1 MPDESVPSRDR
12 SPPAVEPAAAHAA
25 GAAAVAPAGHGW
37 RANLRALA
45 SAVGRTRPREPEATR
60 LPLNPWR
67 TGDEQRS
74 LFGEILDWM
83 LAPLLLVWPMS
94 VTITYLA
101 AQSVANAPYDRM
113 LSIQAQILAD
123 HVALVDDRVRLRL
136 PPAARQ
142 VLAADSTDTIH
153 YMVLGL
159 RGEFVE
165 GERSLPLPPEDETP
179 FTGRVK
185 LRDGQ
190 LEGTDLRIAYTW
202 VDLGGPDHAQP
213 VLVQFA
219 ETLDKRAQLAN
230 EIIRGVI
237 VPQFIV
243 LPISVALVW
252 FGLTRGL
259 APLNLLQRRIRERRP
274 DDLSPINPQAAPEEL
289 GPLVTAFNDL
299 LQRMTQNLETQKRFV
314 AHAAHQMKTPLAG
327 LRTQAEL
334 ALRETDAAQ
343 LQRSLRQIAA
353 STERAAHLINQ
364 MLALARAEHQ
374 ATDLAAFT
382 VVDAT
387 ALVREVVAEFVPQ
400 AVAKG
405 IDLGLEAQPA
415 RPQLI
420 GIPLLLRELLN
431 NLLDNALRYT
441 PAGGAVT
448 VRIRSEPKS
457 VRVEVEDTGPGIPP
471 AEQHL
476 VFERFYR
483 VLGTNIDGSGLGL
496 AIVREIAQQH
506 GALLRVGVNP
516 RSTAPGLP
524 GTLISVEF
532 PDTLAQAPGIDRT
545 PG

>member
-1 MPDESVPSRDR
+1 MPDEGVAARERPS
-12 SPPAVEPAAAHAA
+12 PAS
-25 GAAAVAPAGHGW
+25 GASSAAPAPSTPGTTGW
-37 RANLRALA
+37 RANLRSLA
-45 SAVGRTRPREPEATR
+45 AAVGGRARPREPESRR
-60 LPLNPWR
+60 LPLNPLR
-67 TGDEQRS
+67 PTEEQRS

-101 AQSVANAPYDRM
+101 AQTVANAPYDRM
-113 LSIQAQILAD
+113 LSIQAQVLAD
-123 HVALVDDRVRLRL
+123 HVALVNDRVTLQL

-142 VLAADSTDTIH
+142 VLAADATDSVY

-165 GERSLPLPPEDETP
+165 GDRNLPLPPEEEAP

-190 LEGTDLRIAYTW
+190 LEGVDLRIAYTW
-202 VDLGGPDHAQP
+202 ARLGAPDAATP

-289 GPLVTAFNDL
+289 APLVAAFNDL
-299 LQRMTQNLETQKRFV
+299 LQRMSQNLETQQRFV

-353 STERAAHLINQ
+353 STQRAAHLINQ
-364 MLALARAEHQ
+364 LLALARAEHQ
-374 ATDLAAFT
+374 ATDLAAFK

-387 ALVREVVAEFVPQ
+387 ALVREVVEEFVPQ

-405 IDLGLEAQPA
+405 IDLGFDAPA
-415 RPQLI
+415 TRPLLL
-420 GIPLLLRELLN
+420 GIPLLLRELVN

-448 VRIRSEPKS
+448 VRVRAEPQA
-457 VRVEVEDTGPGIPP
+457 VLVEVEDTGPGIPP

-483 VLGTNIDGSGLGL
+483 VLGTNVDGSGLGL

-506 GALLRVGVNP
+506 GALLRIGFNP
-516 RSTAPGLP
+516 RSTAPGCP

-532 PDTLAQAPGIDRT
+532 PDTLAQAPGIDLT
-545 PG
+545 LG